1 MRSELSPTEF
11 HIAESYCR
19 GLIDKEVAE
28 VIDKPVWT
36 VRTHKK
42 HIYQKLQISS
52 MQELVLWMVCKRIG
66 KVWNAREV
74 RLRGLSA
81 ILSILLFIQAV
92 LHIQLQSVVERRRI
106 FPVERIR
113 EEFERPRNGNGN
125 KSNGIRYS
133 I

>member
-28 VIDKPVWT
+28 IVDKPVWT

-113 EEFERPRNGNGN
+113 EEIERPRNGNGN
-125 KSNGIRYS
+125 KSD
-133 I
+133 

>member
-28 VIDKPVWT
+28 VVDKPIWT

-113 EEFERPRNGNGN
+113 EEIERPRNGNGN
-125 KSNGIRYS
+125 KSN
-133 I
+133 

>member
-1 MRSELSPTEF
+1 MRPELSPTEF

-28 VIDKPVWT
+28 VVDKPVWT

-125 KSNGIRYS
+125 KSN
-133 I
+133 

>member
-1 MRSELSPTEF
+1 MRPELSPTEY
-11 HIAESYCR
+11 HIAEIYCR

-28 VIDKPVWT
+28 VVNKPVWT

-66 KVWNAREV
+66 KSWNAREV

-81 ILSILLFIQAV
+81 ILSILLFIQTTQ
-92 LHIQLQSVVERRRI
+92 HIQLQSVMERRRI

-113 EEFERPRNGNGN
+113 EVIERPRIG
-125 KSNGIRYS
+125 RW
-133 I
+133 

>member
-1 MRSELSPTEF
+1 MRSDLSPTEF

-28 VIDKPVWT
+28 VVDKPVWT

-125 KSNGIRYS
+125 KSN
-133 I
+133 

>member
-28 VIDKPVWT
+28 VVDKPVWT

-81 ILSILLFIQAV
+81 ILSILLFIQAI

-113 EEFERPRNGNGN
+113 EEIERPRNGN
-125 KSNGIRYS
+125 KSN
-133 I
+133 

>member
-1 MRSELSPTEF
+1 MKAELSPTEF
-11 HIAESYCR
+11 NIAESYCR

-28 VIDKPVWT
+28 VVDKPIWT

-42 HIYQKLQISS
+42 HIYQKLDISS

-81 ILSILLFIQAV
+81 ILSILLFAQTV
-92 LHIQLQSVVERRRI
+92 LHIQLQSVVVERRRI
-106 FPVERIR
+106 FPVERIS
-113 EEFERPRNGNGN
+113 EIIYRPRSG
-125 KSNGIRYS
+125 K
-133 I
+133 

>member
-28 VIDKPVWT
+28 VVDKPVWT

-81 ILSILLFIQAV
+81 ILSILLFIQTV

-113 EEFERPRNGNGN
+113 EVIERPRTR
-125 KSNGIRYS
+125 KW
-133 I
+133 

>member
-28 VIDKPVWT
+28 VVDKPVWT

-113 EEFERPRNGNGN
+113 EEYERPRNGNGN
-125 KSNGIRYS
+125 KSN
-133 I
+133 

>member
-1 MRSELSPTEF
+1 MRSELSPTEI

-28 VIDKPVWT
+28 VVDKPVWT

-125 KSNGIRYS
+125 KSN
-133 I
+133 

>member
-28 VIDKPVWT
+28 VVDKPVWT

-42 HIYQKLQISS
+42 HIYQKLKISS
-52 MQELVLWMVCKRIG
+52 MQELVLWMVCKRTG

-125 KSNGIRYS
+125 KSN
-133 I
+133 

>member
-28 VIDKPVWT
+28 VVDKPVWT

-92 LHIQLQSVVERRRI
+92 LHSQLQSVVERRRI

-113 EEFERPRNGNGN
+113 EEIERPRNGN
-125 KSNGIRYS
+125 KSN
-133 I
+133 

>member
-28 VIDKPVWT
+28 VVDKPVWT

-81 ILSILLFIQAV
+81 ILSIFLFIQAV

-113 EEFERPRNGNGN
+113 EEIERPRNGNGN
-125 KSNGIRYS
+125 KSN
-133 I
+133 

>member
-28 VIDKPVWT
+28 VVDKPVWT

-42 HIYQKLQISS
+42 HIYQKLQILS

-125 KSNGIRYS
+125 KSN
-133 I
+133 

>member
-28 VIDKPVWT
+28 VVDKPVWT

-66 KVWNAREV
+66 KAWNAREV

-125 KSNGIRYS
+125 KSN
-133 I
+133 

>member
-1 MRSELSPTEF
+1 MKAELSPTEF

-28 VIDKPVWT
+28 VVDKPIWT

-42 HIYQKLQISS
+42 HIYQKLNISS

-81 ILSILLFIQAV
+81 ILSILLFAQTV
-92 LHIQLQSVVERRRI
+92 LHIQLQSVVVERRRI
-106 FPVERIR
+106 FPVERIS
-113 EEFERPRNGNGN
+113 EIIYRPRSG
-125 KSNGIRYS
+125 K
-133 I
+133 

>member
-28 VIDKPVWT
+28 VVDKPVWT

-125 KSNGIRYS
+125 KSN
-133 I
+133 

>member
-28 VIDKPVWT
+28 VVDKPVWT

-81 ILSILLFIQAV
+81 ILSILLFVQAV

-125 KSNGIRYS
+125 KSN
-133 I
+133 

>member
-28 VIDKPVWT
+28 VVDKPVWT

-125 KSNGIRYS
+125 KSNRIRYS

>member
-28 VIDKPVWT
+28 VVDKPVWT

-113 EEFERPRNGNGN
+113 EEFERPRNGN
-125 KSNGIRYS
+125 KSN
-133 I
+133 

>member
-28 VIDKPVWT
+28 VVDKPVWT

-66 KVWNAREV
+66 KVWNTREV

-125 KSNGIRYS
+125 KSN
-133 I
+133 

>member
-28 VIDKPVWT
+28 VVDKPVWT

-113 EEFERPRNGNGN
+113 EEIGRPRNGN
-125 KSNGIRYS
+125 KSN
-133 I
+133 

>member
-1 MRSELSPTEF
+1 MKAELSPTEF
-11 HIAESYCR
+11 HIAESYCC

-28 VIDKPVWT
+28 VVDKPIWT

-42 HIYQKLQISS
+42 HIYQKLNISS

-81 ILSILLFIQAV
+81 ILSILLFVQMV
-92 LHIQLQSVVERRRI
+92 LHIQLQSVVVERRRI
-106 FPVERIR
+106 FPVERIS
-113 EEFERPRNGNGN
+113 EIIYRPRSG
-125 KSNGIRYS
+125 K
-133 I
+133 

>member
-19 GLIDKEVAE
+19 GLIDKEVAD
-28 VIDKPVWT
+28 VVDKPVWT

>member
-28 VIDKPVWT
+28 VVDKPVWT

-81 ILSILLFIQAV
+81 ILSFLLFIQAV

-125 KSNGIRYS
+125 KSN
-133 I
+133 

>member
-1 MRSELSPTEF
+1 MSSELSPTEF

-28 VIDKPVWT
+28 VVDKPVWT

-125 KSNGIRYS
+125 KSN
-133 I
+133 

>member
-28 VIDKPVWT
+28 VVDKPVWT

-81 ILSILLFIQAV
+81 ILFILLFIQAV

-113 EEFERPRNGNGN
+113 EEIERPRNGN
-125 KSNGIRYS
+125 KSN
-133 I
+133 

>member
-28 VIDKPVWT
+28 VVDKPVWT

-92 LHIQLQSVVERRRI
+92 LRIQLQSVVERRRI

-125 KSNGIRYS
+125 KSN
-133 I
+133 

>member
-28 VIDKPVWT
+28 VVDKPVWT

-92 LHIQLQSVVERRRI
+92 LHIQLQSVEERRRI

-113 EEFERPRNGNGN
+113 EEIERPRNGNGN
-125 KSNGIRYS
+125 KSN
-133 I
+133 

>member
-28 VIDKPVWT
+28 VVDKPVWT

-74 RLRGLSA
+74 RLKGLSA

-125 KSNGIRYS
+125 KSN
-133 I
+133 

>member
-28 VIDKPVWT
+28 VVDKPVWT

-113 EEFERPRNGNGN
+113 EEIERPRNGNGN
-125 KSNGIRYS
+125 KSN
-133 I
+133 

>member
-28 VIDKPVWT
+28 VVDKPVWT

-66 KVWNAREV
+66 KAWNTREV

-125 KSNGIRYS
+125 KSN
-133 I
+133 